1 MEKLTGGYSAE
12 QKETSIENKTE
23 NNTESTSSQ
32 KTNVAIEKKVNISVL
47 VDGKEVETRQNID
60 KNKTD
65 LEIEISGK
73 GTQMVTV
80 NAGGDK
86 TTKSIDFENATTVY
100 IP

>member
-1 MEKLTGGYSAE
+1 M
-12 QKETSIENKTE
+12 
-23 NNTESTSSQ
+23 
-32 KTNVAIEKKVNISVL
+32 
-47 VDGKEVETRQNID
+47 VDGETRETRQNID

-65 LEIEISGK
+65 LEIPISGI
-73 GTQMVTV
+73 GTQTVTI